1 MNTTNFALNVAD
13 NFWPHFADALMF
25 AFIAISAITL
35 FVILYKDGSH
45 KKLAQGFLKAREV
58 SSMIRPG
65 QRYEGTD
72 HSVHYIATDRRRP
85 FLVVTKNAEF
95 LCDFD
100 RLARFYAGER
110 FFL

>member
-1 MNTTNFALNVAD
+1 MNTTTFALNVAD
-13 NFWPHFADALMF
+13 SFWPHFADGLMF
-25 AFIAISAITL
+25 AFIAISAVML
-35 FVILYKDGSH
+35 FVILYKDTSS

-85 FLVVTKNAEF
+85 FLVVTKHAEF

>member
-1 MNTTNFALNVAD
+1 MNTTTFALSVAD
-13 NFWPHFADALMF
+13 SFWPHFADALMF
-25 AFIAISAITL
+25 AFMAISAITL
-35 FVILYKDGSH
+35 LIVLYKDGSH
-45 KKLAQGFLKAREV
+45 KNVAQGFLKAREV

-65 QRYEGTD
+65 QRYEGVD

>member
-1 MNTTNFALNVAD
+1 MNTTTFALSVAD
-13 NFWPHFADALMF
+13 NFWPNFADALMF

-35 FVILYKDGSH
+35 FVILYKDTSH
-45 KKLAQGFLKAREV
+45 KKLSQGFLKAREV

-65 QRYEGTD
+65 QRYEAVD
-72 HSVHYIATDRRRP
+72 HSVHYIVTDRRRP
-85 FLVVTKNAEF
+85 FLVVTKHAEF

>member
-1 MNTTNFALNVAD
+1 MNTTTFALNVAD
-13 NFWPHFADALMF
+13 NFWPHFSAGLMF
-25 AFIAISAITL
+25 AFIAISALTL
-35 FVILYKDGSH
+35 FVILYKDTSS
-45 KKLAQGFLKAREV
+45 KKLAQGFLEAREV
-58 SSMIRPG
+58 SSKIRPG
-65 QRYEGTD
+65 QRYEGID

-85 FLVVTKNAEF
+85 YLVVTEHAEF

>member
-1 MNTTNFALNVAD
+1 MDTTTFALNVAD
-13 NFWPHFADALMF
+13 NFLPHFADALMF
-25 AFIAISAITL
+25 AFIAISALTL
-35 FVILYKDGSH
+35 LIVLCKDGSH
-45 KKLAQGFLKAREV
+45 KKRAQGFLKAREV

-65 QRYEGTD
+65 QRYEETD

-85 FLVVTKNAEF
+85 FLVVTKHAEF